1 MADCI
6 MPKTPAEAKALGV
19 TKYFTGNPCPKG
31 HISPRR
37 TVTAGCIECAAEAQL
52 RWARSNKDHVNART
66 RKWHVANKDTVTA
79 QQRRWYLDNAERLR
93 EKAKVQGLR
102 WRKANPD
109 KHAATQRNRRARLR
123 QCDGVHTAEDIAA
136 IRKLQKD
143 RCAVCRVKLN
153 GGGEVDHIQP
163 LLSGGE
169 NDRTNLQLL
178 CEFCNR
184 SKGAKD
190 PIDFMQERG
199 KLL

>member
-1 MADCI
+1 
-6 MPKTPAEAKALGV
+6 MPKTPAEAKALGL
-19 TKYFTGNPCPKG
+19 THYFTGEPCSKG
-31 HISPRR
+31 HVAKRNAKRATCCECMRLERNRR
-37 TVTAGCIECAAEAQL
+37 YAENPKHIAAL
-52 RWARSNKDHVNART
+52 NNAW
-66 RKWHVANKDTVTA
+66 K
-79 QQRRWYLDNAERLR
+79 E
-93 EKAKVQGLR
+93 
-102 WRKANPD
+102 NPD
-109 KHAATQRNRRARLR
+109 KNAAKERNRRARLR
-123 QCDGVHTAEDIAA
+123 QCGGVHTAEDIAA

-199 KLL
+199 KLI

>member
-1 MADCI
+1 
-6 MPKTPAEAKALGV
+6 MPKTPAEAKALGL
-19 TKYFTGNPCPKG
+19 THYFTGEPCSKG
-31 HISPRR
+31 HVAKRNAKRATCCECMRLERNRR
-37 TVTAGCIECAAEAQL
+37 YAENPKHIAAL
-52 RWARSNKDHVNART
+52 NNAWKEKNR
-66 RKWHVANKDTVTA
+66 DTVTE
-79 QQRRWYLDNAERLR
+79 QQRRWYLANAERLR
-93 EKAKVQGLR
+93 AKAKIQSVK

-109 KHAATQRNRRARLR
+109 KNAAKERNRRARLR
-123 QCDGVHTAEDIAA
+123 QCGGVHTAEDIAA

-199 KLL
+199 KLI